1 MFDVDDHEVCSSFR
15 LVVWVLGKR
24 QADVLFVHRP
34 EALGFFACVRG
45 CPDFVVHWFTVVYG
59 AFVSFL
65 VVFGRKKD
73 TDVAISVGYVCF
85 ELLTYLNLT
94 S

>member
-1 MFDVDDHEVCSSFR
+1 MYFSYIGLKLWDSLHVSGVAR
-15 LVVWVLGKR
+15 TL
-24 QADVLFVHRP
+24 LFT
-34 EALGFFACVRG
+34 GSQC
-45 CPDFVVHWFTVVYG
+45 VYG